1 MSPPPDHGPRQFGS
15 PSTSRLLAH
24 QSVVKRCISDP
35 MRFLLKVVWLDGG
48 GFVVTL
54 ANRPPGQESP
64 TFYVQQTY
72 MRYIFGDPFC

>member
-1 MSPPPDHGPRQFGS
+1 M
-15 PSTSRLLAH
+15 L
-24 QSVVKRCISDP
+24 
-35 MRFLLKVVWLDGG
+35 FLLKVVWLDGG

-72 MRYIFGDPFC
+72 MGYIFSDPFC